1 MDQVDAATLAS
12 FTISAGVLCVVTVA
26 SLLWVASTSARMPR
40 LVRALSLLSL
50 SFSAVLAVLMLALA
64 PLLAEALVTEAGDA
78 ATLYSLPLDLAPLL
92 PQGTAV
98 TMTPG
103 QLVWPQLLGLMIGLV
118 LYAIGAIATP
128 RETPEAAPRKARL
141 PMAKQH

>member
-1 MDQVDAATLAS
+1 MDQVDTATLAY

-26 SLLWVASTSARMPR
+26 SLSWVASASARMPR

-50 SFSAVLAVLMLALA
+50 ALSAVLAVLMLALV
-64 PLLAEALVTEAGDA
+64 PLLAEALITEGGDA
-78 ATLYSLPLDLAPLL
+78 VTLYSLPLDLAPLL

-98 TMTPG
+98 TITPG
-103 QLVWPQLLGLMIGLV
+103 QLVWPQVLGLMIGLV

-128 RETPEAAPRKARL
+128 REAPEAAPRKARL

>member
-12 FTISAGVLCVVTVA
+12 FTISAGVLCVVTVVSLFWAA
-26 SLLWVASTSARMPR
+26 SASPRMPR
-40 LVRALSLLSL
+40 PVRALSLLSL
-50 SFSAVLAVLMLALA
+50 ALWAVLAVRTLAVL

-92 PQGTAV
+92 PHGTAV

-118 LYAIGAIATP
+118 LYAIGAIGTP
-128 RETPEAAPRKARL
+128 RETPKAAPRKARL
-141 PMAKQH
+141 PMAKRH

>member
-12 FTISAGVLCVVTVA
+12 FTISAGVLCVVSVA
-26 SLLWVASTSARMPR
+26 SLLWAASASTRMPR

-50 SFSAVLAVLMLALA
+50 ALSAVLAVLTLALA
-64 PLLAEALVTEAGDA
+64 PLLAEALVTEGGDA
-78 ATLYSLPLDLAPLL
+78 VTLYSLPLNLAPLL
-92 PQGTAV
+92 PHGTTV

-103 QLVWPQLLGLMIGLV
+103 QLVWPQLMGLMIGFV

-128 RETPEAAPRKARL
+128 RETPQAAPRKARL
-141 PMAKQH
+141 PMAKRH